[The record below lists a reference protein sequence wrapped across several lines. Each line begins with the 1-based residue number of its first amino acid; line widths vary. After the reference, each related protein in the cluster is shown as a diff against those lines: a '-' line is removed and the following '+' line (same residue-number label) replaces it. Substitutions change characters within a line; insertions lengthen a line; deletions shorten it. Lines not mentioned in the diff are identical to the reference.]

1 MKLSELI
8 IQLGDE
14 QEDRKSFLKLCRA
27 IYAYLTTT
35 KIKDLSLFGKKTGT
49 EYSQFYDS
57 LEFSSK
63 MKDDLLQ
70 NDDYFDLVLEESKK
84 FKR

>member
-1 MKLSELI
+1 MKLSDLI
-8 IQLGDE
+8 IKLGDE
-14 QEDRKSFLKLCRA
+14 QEDRKLFLKLCRS

-35 KIKDLSLFGKKTGT
+35 KIKDIHLFTKKTGT
-49 EYSQFYDS
+49 EYLQFYDS
-57 LEFSSK
+57 LDFSSK

-84 FKR
+84 FKK

>member
-14 QEDRKSFLKLCRA
+14 QSDRKTFLKLCRA

-35 KIKDLSLFGKKTGT
+35 KIKDIPLFIKKTGT

-57 LEFSSK
+57 LEFPK
-63 MKDDLLQ
+63 EMKDDLLQ

-84 FKR
+84 FKK

>member
-14 QEDRKSFLKLCRA
+14 QLDPKTFQKLCRA
-27 IYAYLTTT
+27 IFSYLTTK
-35 KIKDLSLFGKKTGT
+35 KIKDLPLFAKKTGT
-49 EYSQFYDS
+49 EFALFYDS
-57 LEFSSK
+57 LDFPSA

-70 NDDYFDLVLEESKK
+70 NDEYFDLVLQESKK
-84 FKR
+84 FRK